1 MRLITWNC
9 RVGGFRKKSAHIA
22 PYQPDVL
29 AVQEVEPLDRVKVFA
44 GDTQPTFRD
53 RWHSEQYPRRSIGL
67 FSYTDTDL
75 EPVDYPDPAFSFRRF
90 EASHES
96 LCFQV
101 AAVWTYATKIRKN
114 SYRQAHTGLT
124 DHSEWIAR
132 VPTVVMGDFNAN
144 LSFRGDAM
152 STLLEITDALGL
164 VSAYHNFFDEDF
176 GKETRP
182 THFHHGKEEKSCHLD
197 YCFLPK
203 EWIPMIERVEV
214 GTYSEWG
221 QISDHVPLIVDL
233 KLP

>member
-1 MRLITWNC
+1 MRMITWNC
-9 RVGGFRKKSAHIA
+9 RVGGFCKKSAHIA

-75 EPVDYPDPAFSFRRF
+75 KPVDYPDPAFSFRRF
-90 EASHES
+90 KASHES

-101 AAVWTYATKIRKN
+101 VAVWTYATKIRKN
-114 SYRQAHTGLT
+114 SYRQAHVGLT

-144 LSFRGDAM
+144 LSFRGDARIVKWPQFQQ
-152 STLLEITDALGL
+152 LVKDA
-164 VSAYHNFFDEDF
+164 
-176 GKETRP
+176 KKRM
-182 THFHHGKEEKSCHLD
+182 K
-197 YCFLPK
+197 
-203 EWIPMIERVEV
+203 R
-214 GTYSEWG
+214 
-221 QISDHVPLIVDL
+221 
-233 KLP
+233 